1 MKSHSPAHPL
11 PSRREGR
18 RLERWKLGSWD
29 WASWGRPCPWISS
42 AMASRLLSG
51 TVLCPRYSL
60 CPSLPFASTSISLFF
75 YFSRLM
81 FGCFSAYGSAKRLY
95 FDVVLYA
102 CLDASLLMVV
112 EKDWILMLLALG
124 KIMWCPCHAPK
135 EVLFGEMI
143 AVLLTVL
150 EDWVLVE
157 CLLIL
162 IRRMQCWRVKRDSA
176 AWGFVSVYSLLC
188 TSYWIIEVLLA
199 ITS

>member
-1 MKSHSPAHPL
+1 MEVGFLGLGIMGKAMSMNLLRHGFKVTVWNRTLSKVFPL
-11 PSRREGR
+11 SF
-18 RLERWKLGSWD
+18 
-29 WASWGRPCPWISS
+29 S
-42 AMASRLLSG
+42 A
-51 TVLCPRYSL
+51 LCFHLYI
-60 CPSLPFASTSISLFF
+60 AFF
-75 YFSRLM
+75 FFSRLM

-162 IRRMQCWRVKRDSA
+162 IRRMQCWRVKRDWA